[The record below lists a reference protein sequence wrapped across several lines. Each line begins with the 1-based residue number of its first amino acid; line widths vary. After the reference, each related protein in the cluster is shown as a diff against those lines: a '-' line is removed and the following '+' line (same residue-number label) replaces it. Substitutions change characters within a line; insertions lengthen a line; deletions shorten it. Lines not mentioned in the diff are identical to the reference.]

1 MKTFWLFFPI
11 CMIICLVLWATRED
25 DFGVILRKA
34 FRSFVLLTL
43 AIIIGCGIL
52 FVLGHTL

>member
-1 MKTFWLFFPI
+1 
-11 CMIICLVLWATRED
+11 MIICLVLWATRED